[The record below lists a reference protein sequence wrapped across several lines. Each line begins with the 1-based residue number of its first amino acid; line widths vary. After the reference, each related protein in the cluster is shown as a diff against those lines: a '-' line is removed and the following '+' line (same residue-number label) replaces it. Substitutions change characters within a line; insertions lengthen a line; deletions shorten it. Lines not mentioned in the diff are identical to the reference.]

1 VQTEHAVCRQSGSTN
16 RYLENRMRLKRKQ
29 TEQELKSQSQ
39 AKREPPP
46 VMGKNVL
53 FISEESVG
61 HVGNFHQSSDTD
73 RQKKIRKI
81 ESQAPTVDP
90 QEKWLGDGTSDR

>member
-1 VQTEHAVCRQSGSTN
+1 
-16 RYLENRMRLKRKQ
+16 MRLKPKQ
-29 TEQELKSQSQ
+29 TEQDNLKPESR

-73 RQKKIRKI
+73 RHKKIRKI